1 MLNCDN
7 FNKVFENVSLSSRT
21 AFVEFFN
28 GYDNNYLEITEE
40 DLDNFIEIM
49 NDDLNRIKN
58 ELLEQQRNYK
68 NALDEALT
76 SLSKIAQNSK
86 MSMED
91 LVEALRDEMCL

>member
-7 FNKVFENVSLSSRT
+7 FDKVFENVSLSART

-49 NDDLNRIKN
+49 NESLNLMKE
-58 ELLEQQRNYK
+58 ELLKQQRNYK
-68 NALDEALT
+68 SALNEAFGALN
-76 SLSKIAQNSK
+76 KIARNFE

-91 LVEALRDEMCL
+91 LVEAVRDEM

>member
-7 FNKVFENVSLSSRT
+7 FDKVFENVSLSART
-21 AFVEFFN
+21 AFVEYFN

-58 ELLEQQRNYK
+58 ELLKERRNYK
-68 NALDEALT
+68 SALEEALT
-76 SLSKIAQNSK
+76 SLSKIARTFE

-91 LVEALRDEMCL
+91 LVEAVRDEM

>member
-7 FNKVFENVSLSSRT
+7 FDKVFEDVSLSAKA

-40 DLDNFIEIM
+40 DLDNFIEII

-58 ELLEQQRNYK
+58 ELLKEQRNYK
-68 NALDEALT
+68 SALEEALT
-76 SLSKIAQNSK
+76 SLSKIARNFE

-91 LVEALRDEMCL
+91 LVEALHDEM